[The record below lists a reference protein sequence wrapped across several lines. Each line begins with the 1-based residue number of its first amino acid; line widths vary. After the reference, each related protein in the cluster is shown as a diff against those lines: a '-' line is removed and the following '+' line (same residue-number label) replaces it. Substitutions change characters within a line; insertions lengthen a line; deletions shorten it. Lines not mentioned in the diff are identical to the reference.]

1 MCWCFGCWLTGGF
14 PSFEGS
20 FVLLRGDSRA
30 RWVCGLAPRGGCS
43 RHSAVL
49 PGVAATLRSKMLV
62 AAAWP
67 NGQGHPREPGPSS
80 DALCPRVQGAM
91 AGMSPGLLELED
103 AAGLGTVCQSTES
116 LAGAGRE

>member
-1 MCWCFGCWLTGGF
+1 MCWCFGCWLTGVF

-49 PGVAATLRSKMLV
+49 PGVAATPRCKMLV

-67 NGQGHPREPGPSS
+67 DGQGHPQEPGPSS